1 MSEFKLGLA
10 HINVGQTRISNPYF
24 KEQHYTRGTRVF
36 CVMAEVG
43 EITVLNFKMFGKNP
57 GDTADYSKL
66 PV

>member
-1 MSEFKLGLA
+1 M
-10 HINVGQTRISNPYF
+10 GQTRISNPYF
-24 KEQHYTRGTRVF
+24 KEHHSTRTHVF